1 MSDVTI
7 RAAAPADVAA
17 ITRIYA
23 EAVKHGTATFEIEP
37 PDEAEMARRLR
48 TLVAGNYPYLV
59 AARSGALAG
68 YAYAG
73 PYHLRPAYRWTV
85 EDSVYLDRQFQ
96 GQGIGRLLMR
106 QLLADAEALPADDRA
121 CRRFNQHGVDRA
133 ACGGRLP
140 TRRHAAIGRIQT
152 WPLARCGG
160 DAAPARQRGF
170 KLALGAVKIYRS
182 QNY

>member
-37 PDEAEMARRLR
+37 PDEAEMARRLQ

-59 AARSGALAG
+59 AERSGALAG

-106 QLLADAEALPADDRA
+106 QLLADAEARSFRQMIALVGDSTNTASIA
-121 CRRFNQHGVDRA
+121 
-133 ACGGRLP
+133 L
-140 TRRHAAIGRIQT
+140 HAAAGFLPVGTLRSVGYKHGCWLDVVVMQR
-152 WPLARCGG
+152 PLGSA
-160 DAAPARQRGF
+160 DSSPP
-170 KLALGAVKIYRS
+170 LPP
-182 QNY
+182 

>member
-37 PDEAEMARRLR
+37 PDEAEMARRLQ

-59 AARSGALAG
+59 AERSGALAG

-73 PYHLRPAYRWTV
+73 PYHLRPAYRSTV
-85 EDSVYLDRQFQ
+85 EDSVYLDLQFQ

-106 QLLADAEALPADDRA
+106 QLLADAEARSFRQMIALVGDSTNTASIA
-121 CRRFNQHGVDRA
+121 
-133 ACGGRLP
+133 L
-140 TRRHAAIGRIQT
+140 HAAAGFLPVGTLRSVGYKHGRWLDVVVMQR
-152 WPLARCGG
+152 PLGSA
-160 DAAPARQRGF
+160 DSSPP
-170 KLALGAVKIYRS
+170 LPP
-182 QNY
+182 